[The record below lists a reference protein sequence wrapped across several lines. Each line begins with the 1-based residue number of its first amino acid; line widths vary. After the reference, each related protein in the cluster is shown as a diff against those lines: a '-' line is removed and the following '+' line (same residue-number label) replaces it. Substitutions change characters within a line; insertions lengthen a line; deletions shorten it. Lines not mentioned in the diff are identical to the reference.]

1 MIGKRPIDLHLYA
14 LKSLGAIISEKT
26 ENSGRLQKT
35 ERAGDKFS

>member
-26 ENSGRLQKT
+26 E
-35 ERAGDKFS
+35 KFRQIAKN